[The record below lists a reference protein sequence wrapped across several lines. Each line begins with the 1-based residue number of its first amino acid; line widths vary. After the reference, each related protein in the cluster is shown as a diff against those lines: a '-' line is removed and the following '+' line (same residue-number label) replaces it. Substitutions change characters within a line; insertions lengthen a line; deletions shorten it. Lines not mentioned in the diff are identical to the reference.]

1 MTRQTISEIKLRR
14 TTTVRVGKVNLG
26 GGSPIAIQSMTMTD
40 TADPEA
46 TAIQC
51 VQLAEAGSD
60 MVRITVNQ
68 DEAAKA
74 VPEIKER
81 MRDSGCNVPLIGD
94 FHYNGHLLLTRYPE
108 TAKALDKYRINPGNV
123 GTGNRRDEQFQ
134 TICSIAQT
142 NGKPVRIGVNGGSLN
157 QDLVMAKMQANTD
170 KDLGLTSEEI
180 INECM
185 IISALESTELALNSG
200 LSEEQI
206 IISCKVSRPR
216 DLISIYRALA
226 TQTSQPLHLGLTE
239 AGMGLKGLVWSAA
252 AMGTLLSE
260 GIGDT
265 IRVSLTPSPIGDR
278 REEVYSAC

>member
-14 TTTVRVGKVNLG
+14 TTSVRVGSVTVG
-26 GGSPIAIQSMTMTD
+26 GGSPIVVQSMTMTD
-40 TADPEA
+40 TADAKA
-46 TAIQC
+46 TATQC

-74 VPEIKER
+74 VPEIKKR
-81 MRDSGCNVPLIGD
+81 MRDSDCNVPLIGD

-108 TAKALDKYRINPGNV
+108 TAQALDKYRINPGNV
-123 GTGNRRDEQFQ
+123 GAGNRRDEQFQ
-134 TICSIAQT
+134 TICNIAQT
-142 NGKPVRIGVNGGSLN
+142 HGKPVRIGVNGGSLN

-239 AGMGLKGLVWSAA
+239 AGMGLKGLV
-252 AMGTLLSE
+252 
-260 GIGDT
+260 
-265 IRVSLTPSPIGDR
+265 
-278 REEVYSAC
+278 